1 MNNDAL
7 VLICDDE
14 SAVRD
19 ALAWLLRSRGLESR
33 GFASGEELLAHLE
46 KHPVD
51 QPVCIVLDVRLG
63 QTSGVEV
70 FSSLRK
76 REEHALAPV
85 IFLTGHGDIP
95 MAVEA
100 VKQGAFDFFEKPFN
114 DNALVDRV
122 ISALSSSRANLQ
134 QHRASTQVRQR
145 LATLSERERQVM
157 ELVLAGKLNKQ
168 IADELDI
175 AMRTV
180 EVHRASVFDKMGVRS
195 AVDLAQ
201 LLASVPYGGARG

>member
-1 MNNDAL
+1 MNDERL

-14 SAVRD
+14 AAVRD
-19 ALAWLLRSRGLESR
+19 ALAWLLRSRGLNAR
-33 GFASGEELLAHLE
+33 GFATGAQLLEYVRTASVTVPAVL
-46 KHPVD
+46 
-51 QPVCIVLDVRLG
+51 ILDVRLG
-63 QTSGVEV
+63 GASGLEV
-70 FSSLRK
+70 FRTLRAQDL
-76 REEHALAPV
+76 HQVLPV

-95 MAVEA
+95 MAVDA

-122 ISALSSSRANLQ
+122 LAALELAKANIERHHTTQ
-134 QHRASTQVRQR
+134 QVRR
-145 LATLSERERQVM
+145 RAASLSERERQVM
-157 ELVLAGKLNKQ
+157 QLVLAGKLNKQ

-180 EVHRASVFDKMGVRS
+180 EVHRASVFEKMGVRS

-201 LLASVPYGGARG
+201 LLANFPEGRL

>member
-1 MNNDAL
+1 
-7 VLICDDE
+7 
-14 SAVRD
+14 
-19 ALAWLLRSRGLESR
+19 
-33 GFASGEELLAHLE
+33 
-46 KHPVD
+46 
-51 QPVCIVLDVRLG
+51 
-63 QTSGVEV
+63 
-70 FSSLRK
+70 
-76 REEHALAPV
+76 
-85 IFLTGHGDIP
+85 
-95 MAVEA
+95 
-100 VKQGAFDFFEKPFN
+100 
-114 DNALVDRV
+114 
-122 ISALSSSRANLQ
+122 
-134 QHRASTQVRQR
+134 VRQR

>member
-1 MNNDAL
+1 MNDERL

-14 SAVRD
+14 AAVRD
-19 ALAWLLRSRGLESR
+19 ALSWLLRSRGLHAR
-33 GFASGEELLAHLE
+33 GLASGTELLEFLRTTSIQVPTAL
-46 KHPVD
+46 
-51 QPVCIVLDVRLG
+51 ILDVRLG
-63 QTSGVEV
+63 GDASGLEV
-70 FSSLRK
+70 FRTLCTQQI
-76 REEHALAPV
+76 HHVIPV

-95 MAVEA
+95 MAVDA

-122 ISALSSSRANLQ
+122 LAALELASTNLQ
-134 QHRASTQVRQR
+134 HYQLAQQVRR
-145 LATLSERERQVM
+145 RAASLSERERQVM
-157 ELVLAGKLNKQ
+157 QLVLAGKLNKQ

-180 EVHRASVFDKMGVRS
+180 EVHRASVFEKMGVRS

-201 LLASVPYGGARG
+201 LLANFPEVRT

>member
-1 MNNDAL
+1 MIDERL

-14 SAVRD
+14 AAVRD
-19 ALAWLLRSRGLESR
+19 ALSWLLRSRGLNAR
-33 GFASGEELLAHLE
+33 GMDSGAQLLQFVRNTPITVPTAL
-46 KHPVD
+46 
-51 QPVCIVLDVRLG
+51 VLDVRLG
-63 QTSGVEV
+63 GDASGLEV
-70 FSSLRK
+70 FRTLCAQNM
-76 REEHALAPV
+76 HQVIPV

-122 ISALSSSRANLQ
+122 LAALELAKTNLQ
-134 QHRASTQVRQR
+134 HYQTAQQVRR
-145 LATLSERERQVM
+145 RVASLSERERQVM
-157 ELVLAGKLNKQ
+157 HLVLAGKLNKQ

-180 EVHRASVFDKMGVRS
+180 EVHRASVFEKMGVRS

-201 LLASVPYGGARG
+201 LLANFPEVRA